1 MVRGVEP
8 NTGVANG
15 RHFIILVTW
24 FCVRRSAV
32 GQRPFPTAFSVRH
45 HSRPSLRLEHPPL
58 KKGRELVVWPSPAQF
73 PPQPIKLRPP
83 SIQFRVRSVWV
94 TGGPWHGLCLL
105 PKLLFLMPVLTPRR
119 YLTPLI
125 HVLVWGLFGL
135 TFLLFQPLTGR
146 FILPPQFWL
155 KQGLM
160 LGAWVVA
167 YYFTAGVSV
176 PQLLFRGRTG
186 WFVLALAGTTVAV
199 LLFSKFLDVSLHL
212 SALIEKAFE
221 AAIGHPRPSRTGP
234 RLDTMGLLTTM
245 FVLGISTSITVV
257 QKWQNDAQ
265 LRQTLEQQ
273 RVSVE
278 LSVLKAQ
285 INPHFFFNTLNNIY
299 ALTLLDGEQAR
310 VAIHRL
316 SRMMRYVLYD
326 TAGGLTRLSQEIAF
340 VQDYITLMQL
350 RLDERVTVTFEHPAQ
365 PMHDVPMAP
374 MLLLPFLE
382 NAFKHGVAAIQAS
395 CIHITLRQPQPDV
408 VDFEVRNTRLASPTT
423 DLAGSNGIGLVNT
436 RRRLDLLY
444 PGRFTLLVDDYPA
457 APEFGV
463 HLTLKVG

>member
-1 MVRGVEP
+1 
-8 NTGVANG
+8 
-15 RHFIILVTW
+15 
-24 FCVRRSAV
+24 
-32 GQRPFPTAFSVRH
+32 
-45 HSRPSLRLEHPPL
+45 
-58 KKGRELVVWPSPAQF
+58 
-73 PPQPIKLRPP
+73 
-83 SIQFRVRSVWV
+83 
-94 TGGPWHGLCLL
+94 
-105 PKLLFLMPVLTPRR
+105 MPDLTSRR

-146 FILPPQFWL
+146 LTLPPQFWL

-160 LGAWVVA
+160 LGAWVAA
-167 YYFTAGVSV
+167 YYLTARVSV
-176 PQLLFRGRTG
+176 PRLLFRGRTG
-186 WFVLALAGTTVAV
+186 WFVLTLAGTTVAV
-199 LLFSKFLDVSLHL
+199 LLFSKFLDSALNL
-212 SALIEKAFE
+212 PALIEKAFE
-221 AAIGHPRPSRTGP
+221 AAIGRPRLNRGP

-257 QKWQNDAQ
+257 QKWQKDAQ

-273 RVSVE
+273 RVSAE

-326 TAGGLTRLSQEIAF
+326 TAGGLTLLSQEIAF

-350 RLDERVTVTFEHPAQ
+350 RLDERVIVTFEHPAQ

-382 NAFKHGVAAIQAS
+382 NAFKHGVAATKAS
-395 CIHITLRQPQPDV
+395 CIHIALSQPQPDV

-444 PGRFTLLVDDYPA
+444 PGRFNLAVNDHTPA
-457 APEFGV
+457 NEFRV
-463 HLTLKVG
+463 HLTLHV

>member
-1 MVRGVEP
+1 
-8 NTGVANG
+8 
-15 RHFIILVTW
+15 
-24 FCVRRSAV
+24 
-32 GQRPFPTAFSVRH
+32 
-45 HSRPSLRLEHPPL
+45 
-58 KKGRELVVWPSPAQF
+58 
-73 PPQPIKLRPP
+73 
-83 SIQFRVRSVWV
+83 
-94 TGGPWHGLCLL
+94 
-105 PKLLFLMPVLTPRR
+105 MPVLTPRR

-146 FILPPQFWL
+146 LVLPPQFWL

-160 LGAWVVA
+160 FGVWVA
-167 YYFTAGVSV
+167 TFYFTAKVSV
-176 PQLLFRGRTG
+176 PQLLFQGRTG
-186 WFVLALAGTTVAV
+186 WFVLALVGTTVAV
-199 LLFSKFLDVSLHL
+199 LLFSHLLDSALKL
-212 SALIEKAFE
+212 PALIEKAFE
-221 AAIGHPRPSRTGP
+221 AAIGHPRPPRNGP

-257 QKWQNDAQ
+257 QKWQKDAQ
-265 LRQTLEQQ
+265 IRQTLEQQ
-273 RVSVE
+273 RVSSE

-310 VAIHRL
+310 EAIHRL

-326 TAGGLTRLSQEIAF
+326 SAGGHTLLSQEIAF

-350 RLDERVTVTFEHPAQ
+350 RLDDRVTVTFERPE
-365 PMHDVPMAP
+365 PGHDVSVAP

-382 NAFKHGVAAIQAS
+382 NAFKHGVAATEAS
-395 CIHITLRQPQPDV
+395 RIFVALRQPAADV
-408 VDFEVRNTRLASPTT
+408 VELEVRNTKLALPST

-444 PGRFTLLVDDYPA
+444 PGQFTLLVDDHTPA
-457 APEFGV
+457 NEFRV
-463 HLTLKVG
+463 HLTLNVG

>member
-1 MVRGVEP
+1 
-8 NTGVANG
+8 
-15 RHFIILVTW
+15 
-24 FCVRRSAV
+24 
-32 GQRPFPTAFSVRH
+32 
-45 HSRPSLRLEHPPL
+45 
-58 KKGRELVVWPSPAQF
+58 
-73 PPQPIKLRPP
+73 
-83 SIQFRVRSVWV
+83 
-94 TGGPWHGLCLL
+94 
-105 PKLLFLMPVLTPRR
+105 MPVLTPRR

-146 FILPPQFWL
+146 LVLPPQFWL

-160 LGAWVVA
+160 FGVWVAA
-167 YYFTAGVSV
+167 YYFTAWVSV
-176 PQLLFRGRTG
+176 PRLLFPGRTG
-186 WFVLALAGTTVAV
+186 WFVLALVGTTIAV
-199 LLFSKFLDVSLHL
+199 LGISKFLDMSLNL
-212 SALIEKAFE
+212 PALIEKAFE
-221 AAIGHPRPSRTGP
+221 AAIGHPRPPRNGP

-257 QKWQNDAQ
+257 QKWQHDAQ

-273 RVSVE
+273 RVSSE

-310 VAIHRL
+310 AAIHRL

-326 TAGGLTRLSQEIAF
+326 TAGGLTLLSQEIAF

-350 RLDERVTVTFEHPAQ
+350 RLDERVTVTFERPEPAQ
-365 PMHDVPMAP
+365 DVPLAP

-382 NAFKHGVAAIQAS
+382 NAFKHGVAATQAS
-395 CIHITLRQPQPDV
+395 RIHIALRQPTPAV
-408 VDFEVRNTRLASPTT
+408 LELEVRNTRLALPTT
-423 DLAGSNGIGLVNT
+423 DLAGSNGIGLANT

-444 PGRFTLLVDDYPA
+444 PGRFSLVVDERTPA
-457 APEFGV
+457 EEFRV
-463 HLTLKVG
+463 LLTLTIG